1 MTYEQTLHYLYNKLP
16 LYSKVGRR
24 AYKADLKNT
33 IALCK
38 FLGNPEKKLKCIHI
52 AGTNGKGSTS
62 HMLAAIYQQAG
73 YKTGLYTSPHLFD
86 FRERMK
92 INGEMIPESFVI
104 NFVEEIKEFSEQIE
118 PSFFELT
125 FAMALD
131 FFAEEQADIA
141 IIETG
146 LGGRLDSTNIITP
159 ELSVIT
165 NIGYDHMD
173 ILGDSLEKIAFEK
186 AGIIKQNIPVLVGE
200 SNEITRPVF
209 VQKSQETNSVLFFS
223 ENLLEVKLVSS
234 QIDQLHVAAKNKMTN
249 QTSEYSLDL
258 HGHYQQKNVRT
269 ALAAIQTLQQQF
281 PVEQK
286 AISNAL
292 SKVKTLTGLF
302 GRWEVIE
309 TSPMVVLDVAHNKDG
324 FTQLLEQVKLIPH
337 QQLHIIIGMV
347 KDKRIENVLAL
358 LPTDSIYYFT
368 RAQIPRALPEKDL
381 QHLAMGYGLAGEIFP
396 DVDQAIHA
404 SKLQAGVNDLIL
416 VCGSVFVIGE
426 VEMLITKHLTTDNK
440 IL

>member
-1 MTYEQTLHYLYNKLP
+1 MTYQQTLHYLYNKLP

-38 FLGNPEKKLKCIHI
+38 FLGNPERKLKCVHI

-73 YKTGLYTSPHLFD
+73 YKTGLYTSPHLWD
-86 FRERMK
+86 FRERIK
-92 INGEMIPESFVI
+92 VNGEMISESFVI
-104 NFVEEIKEFSEQIE
+104 NFVEEIREFSEQIN

-131 FFAEEQADIA
+131 FFADANTDIA

-159 ELSVIT
+159 QLSIIT

-173 ILGDSLEKIAFEK
+173 ILGDSLEQIAFEK

-200 SNEITRPVF
+200 SNEITKPVF
-209 VQKSQETNSVLFFS
+209 FQKSQETNSGLFSSKDLF
-223 ENLLEVKLVSS
+223 EVKLVSS
-234 QIDQLHVAAKNKMTN
+234 QIDQLVVAAKNKMTK

-258 HGHYQQKNVRT
+258 NGHYQQKNVRT
-269 ALAAIQTLQQQF
+269 ALAAIQTLQKQF
-281 PVEQK
+281 PVEEEI
-286 AISNAL
+286 ISNAL

-324 FTQLLEQVKLIPH
+324 FAELLEQVKLIPY
-337 QQLHIIIGMV
+337 QQLHIIIGLV

-358 LPTDSIYYFT
+358 LPLDAIYYFT

-381 QHLAMGYGLAGEIFP
+381 KELAMKYGLTGEIFP
-396 DVDQAIHA
+396 DVNKAIYA

-426 VEMLITKHLTTDNK
+426 VETLITKHLTGDNK
-440 IL
+440 VL

>member
-38 FLGNPEKKLKCIHI
+38 FLGNPERKLKCVHI

-73 YKTGLYTSPHLFD
+73 YKTGLYTSPHLWD
-86 FRERMK
+86 FRERIK
-92 INGEMIPESFVI
+92 VNGEMISESFVI
-104 NFVEEIKEFSEQIE
+104 NFVEEIREFSEEIN

-125 FAMALD
+125 FAMALA
-131 FFAEEQADIA
+131 FFADAETDIA

-159 ELSVIT
+159 ELSIIT

-186 AGIIKQNIPVLVGE
+186 AGIIKQNIPVLAGE
-200 SNEITRPVF
+200 SNEITKPVF
-209 VQKSQETNSVLFFS
+209 LQKSQETSSEIFFS
-223 ENLLEVKLVSS
+223 ENLFEVKLVSS
-234 QIDQLHVAAKNKMTN
+234 RIDQLLVAAENKMTK
-249 QTSEYSLDL
+249 QVSGYSLDL
-258 HGHYQQKNVRT
+258 NGHYQQKNVRT
-269 ALAAIQTLQQQF
+269 ALAAIQTLQKKF
-281 PVEQK
+281 PVEEEI
-286 AISNAL
+286 ISNAL

-324 FTQLLEQVKLIPH
+324 FAELLEQVKLIPH
-337 QQLHIIIGMV
+337 QQLHIIIGLV

-358 LPTDSIYYFT
+358 LPLDAIYYFT

-381 QHLAMGYGLAGEIFP
+381 KDLAMKYGLTGEIFP
-396 DVDQAIHA
+396 DVNQAIHA

-426 VEMLITKHLTTDNK
+426 VEMLMTKHLTGDNK
-440 IL
+440 VL